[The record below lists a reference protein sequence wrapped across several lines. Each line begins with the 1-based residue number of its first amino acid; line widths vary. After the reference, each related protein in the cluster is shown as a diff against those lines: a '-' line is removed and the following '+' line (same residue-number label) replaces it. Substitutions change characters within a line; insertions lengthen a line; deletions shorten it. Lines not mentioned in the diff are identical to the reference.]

1 MHAIFFGLKRA
12 WHSTL
17 RMARRTLAA
26 FGLTA
31 ARFDLL
37 YALYALPLRGASQS
51 ELRRTLGVSRT
62 TVSRM
67 LASLEDLGLVKRRLD
82 FGDRRQRRVDLTR
95 QGLRCIG
102 QAVRRLIYTGAASLA
117 VDVGLVGF
125 RWHDDTACFVATGH
139 VESQLDGI
147 RRRYGDRAT
156 LDYPWHLDD

>member
-1 MHAIFFGLKRA
+1 MHTILFGLKRA

-17 RMARRTLAA
+17 RVTRGALAA

-37 YALYALPLRGASQS
+37 YALYALPLRSAAQSQLWR
-51 ELRRTLGVSRT
+51 ELGVSRT

-102 QAVRRLIYTGAASLA
+102 QAVRRLIHTGAADLA

-139 VESQLDGI
+139 TESLLGGI
-147 RRRYGDRAT
+147 RQRYGDRAT
-156 LDYPWHLDD
+156 LHYAWHPDD